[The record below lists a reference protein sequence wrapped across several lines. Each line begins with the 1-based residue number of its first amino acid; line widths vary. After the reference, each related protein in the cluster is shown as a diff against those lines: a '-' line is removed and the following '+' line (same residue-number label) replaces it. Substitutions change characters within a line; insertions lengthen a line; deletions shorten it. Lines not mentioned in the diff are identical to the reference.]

1 MTLGAIFTVLA
12 SIPWLD
18 VIETA
23 PKIAEGGSKLW
34 NMVSR
39 RKNINEES
47 EAKDSN
53 IQKEMTE
60 IEIVKLNIDSLKEN
74 IDDLNLQM
82 QVSADL
88 IKDLSQ
94 NNLVLIEKIEN
105 NRRANLKINLILG
118 FLFLTSITLNIV
130 IILFDNFKN

>member
-1 MTLGAIFTVLA
+1 MALGAIFTVLA
-12 SIPWLD
+12 SIPWRD

-47 EAKDSN
+47 ESKDSN
-53 IQKEMTE
+53 IKKKMTE
-60 IEIVKLNIDSLKEN
+60 IEIVKLDIDSLKGN

-88 IKDLSQ
+88 IKDLTQ

-105 NRRANLKINLILG
+105 NRNANFKINLILG

-130 IILFDNFKN
+130 IIFIR

>member
-1 MTLGAIFTVLA
+1 MAIGAIFTVLA
-12 SIPWLD
+12 SIPWRD

-39 RKNINEES
+39 RKNINEGSES
-47 EAKDSN
+47 KDSN
-53 IQKEMTE
+53 IKKKMTE
-60 IEIVKLNIDSLKEN
+60 MEIVKLDIDILKGN

-82 QVSADL
+82 QFSADL
-88 IKDLSQ
+88 IKDLTQ

-105 NRRANLKINLILG
+105 NRNANLKINLILG
-118 FLFLTSITLNIV
+118 FLFLTSIALNIV
-130 IILFDNFKN
+130 IIFIR

>member
-1 MTLGAIFTVLA
+1 MALGAIFTVLA
-12 SIPWLD
+12 SIPWRD

-47 EAKDSN
+47 EYKDSN
-53 IQKEMTE
+53 IKKKMTE
-60 IEIVKLNIDSLKEN
+60 IEIVKLDIDSLKEN

-88 IKDLSQ
+88 IKDLTQ

-105 NRRANLKINLILG
+105 NRSANFRINLILG
-118 FLFLTSITLNIV
+118 FLFLTSIALNIV
-130 IILFDNFKN
+130 IIFIR

>member
-1 MTLGAIFTVLA
+1 MALGAIFTVLA
-12 SIPWLD
+12 SIPWRD

-23 PKIAEGGSKLW
+23 PKIAEGGSKLR

-47 EAKDSN
+47 ESKDSN
-53 IQKEMTE
+53 IKKKMTE
-60 IEIVKLNIDSLKEN
+60 IEIVKLDIDSLKGN

-88 IKDLSQ
+88 IKDLTQ

-105 NRRANLKINLILG
+105 NRNANFKINLILG

-130 IILFDNFKN
+130 IIFIR